1 MKTMRFAKR
10 TSITAVALAV
20 ILGLGLGAT
29 QSAQAQ
35 TFTLLH
41 VFTGTPDGSYPLAGF
56 AQDAAGH
63 PHRPTQQGGG
73 SGGRCPNKDPAPV
86 RRRARLKLAPT
97 RARAPVDTSTESSAA
112 QTPP

>member
-20 ILGLGLGAT
+20 ILGLTLGAT

-56 AQDAAGH
+56 VQDAAGNFYGT
-63 PHRPTQQGGG
+63 TQQGGIT
-73 SGGRCPNKDPAPV
+73 GGVCTNTAAALVGCGTVFKIDS
-86 RRRARLKLAPT
+86 T
-97 RARAPVDTSTESSAA
+97 RAETGL
-112 QTPP
+112 